1 MKTLAIIAAVLSLF
15 AAAGAVFLHA
25 RTYVEPWLPV
35 AIAAALAASIAILT
49 SRRRPLRALLVFLAV
64 TAVADFTLLTL
75 NYTLAPDHTDTP
87 VTATIVARN
96 VRTSHP
102 TRRIGRGRYVR
113 DTSRKTYHYEYTL
126 RLPDGHTVTRATNP
140 EGYRRLR
147 IGRHETVHLRRGPLG
162 WTVIR

>member
-1 MKTLAIIAAVLSLF
+1 MKALSLIAAAISII
-15 AAAGAVFLHA
+15 AAAGAVVLHG
-25 RTYVEPWLPV
+25 RTYVAPWLPV
-35 AIAAALAASIAILT
+35 AIAAAIAASVAILI

-75 NYTLAPDHTDTP
+75 NYTLAPDRTDTP

-102 TRRIGRGRYVR
+102 TRRVGRGRYVR
-113 DTSRKTYHYEYTL
+113 DTSRTTYHYEYTL